1 MSITMDEP
9 GAARRGELR
18 KAFDEADRSDNGFFS
33 GNSAFGKQFPRLIVA
48 KLVIVLYA
56 CVVCSSI
63 VEATSAP
70 DGQASEG
77 QVLRMD
83 FNAIGLNDLPRL
95 TSVTPPNA
103 VAIGEQECAKAG
115 ATCFTPTAETK
126 PNGNADTDN
135 GAEQTSKDGNE
146 WNVQAVEFVL
156 WRFLDGLF
164 FGLIGTIA
172 IIESGLLHWIGNLVD
187 RAVYRASNV

>member
-70 DGQASEG
+70 DGQACHAHG
-77 QVLRMD
+77 QAELLDRPIQDHAWLVQSRRKLQPRQLR
-83 FNAIGLNDLPRL
+83 
-95 TSVTPPNA
+95 V
-103 VAIGEQECAKAG
+103 
-115 ATCFTPTAETK
+115 
-126 PNGNADTDN
+126 
-135 GAEQTSKDGNE
+135 
-146 WNVQAVEFVL
+146 
-156 WRFLDGLF
+156 
-164 FGLIGTIA
+164 
-172 IIESGLLHWIGNLVD
+172 
-187 RAVYRASNV
+187 